1 MKFSPGFF
9 LARRRGRGDGW
20 MESVL
25 HLGPVLGRVS
35 RSGSPFWGLNGGTR
49 EDGCRGAERAS

>member
-1 MKFSPGFF
+1 
-9 LARRRGRGDGW
+9 